1 MTFNELNEKLKQY
14 SNGIDTDHSYVEQEL
29 DYENEY
35 ISVVIFANSNKWINK
50 HTEMETMWSIIYNP
64 KKDFSH
70 LKNWKSLQKELEIEI
85 TPVRKG
91 VNIGKFGIRIRK
103 MKKKPDEEIIK
114 QLLDFIFSK

>member
-70 LKNWKSLQKELEIEI
+70 LKNWKSVQKELEIEI